1 MFVHVQLLHE
11 ALDYAVDQSKI
22 IDQGK
27 VTVMQPDDGMKSWVV
42 NENVYVLS
50 FKKLVALA

>member
-27 VTVMQPDDGMKSWVV
+27 VTVMQPDDGMKS
-42 NENVYVLS
+42 
-50 FKKLVALA
+50 